1 MDPHR
6 LAELRSLAYHRAV
19 VERLREDPSRLEL
32 AKTRVR
38 EWRQRG
44 FVRHYAE
51 LWERALLGPRED
63 LFRLMVAD
71 DEEGRAMRQATPFAG
86 FVDARER
93 WRIWERVRREADGAR

>member
-1 MDPHR
+1 
-6 LAELRSLAYHRAV
+6 
-19 VERLREDPSRLEL
+19 
-32 AKTRVR
+32 VR
-38 EWRQRG
+38 EWRDRG

-51 LWERALLGPRED
+51 LWERALGGPREE
-63 LFRLMVAD
+63 LFRLMTAD